1 MDGNYLLNEKT
12 MPDEKVY
19 TPTVLEDTPFP
30 QEEDANITVSQSKA
44 GGTYSP
50 QTTKDQQFPTKRIA
64 VELIGSAL
72 NTKSR
77 KIMGEFEF
85 TEQGA
90 IKVGKYVNGV
100 SGEVNLSPNGITAK
114 DSAGITTFAIDGTT
128 GNAVFKG
135 TIQADTLIG
144 GAVAVGDGDILID
157 GETKRMI
164 FYENDIPVIVIG
176 NA

>member
-1 MDGNYLLNEKT
+1 MA
-12 MPDEKVY
+12 DEKVY
-19 TPTVLEDTPFP
+19 TPQVIDDTVFP
-30 QEEDANITVSQSKA
+30 QEEVEGISVSQSKS
-44 GGTYSP
+44 GDNYSP
-50 QTTKDQQFPTKRIA
+50 QTTKEQSFPTKRIA
-64 VELIGSAL
+64 VETIGSSL
-72 NTKSR
+72 NTKSK

-85 TEQGA
+85 TESGA

-114 DSAGITTFAIDGTT
+114 DSAGITTFALDGTT

-135 TIQADTLIG
+135 TIQAETVIG

-164 FYENDIPVIVIG
+164 FYENDLPTIVIG

>member
-1 MDGNYLLNEKT
+1 

-19 TPTVLEDTPFP
+19 YPQEVKDTAFP
-30 QEEDANITVSQSKA
+30 QEEFITIGVSQSKS

-50 QTTKDQQFPTKRIA
+50 QTTKDQRFPAKVIA
-64 VELIGSAL
+64 YETIGSAL

-100 SGEVNLSPNGITAK
+100 SGEVAMTPNGITAK
-114 DSAGITTFAIDGTT
+114 DSAGLTTFAIDGTT

-135 TIQADTLIG
+135 TLHKS
-144 GAVAVGDGDILID
+144 DI
-157 GETKRMI
+157 
-164 FYENDIPVIVIG
+164 
-176 NA
+176 